1 MNKTNIWRILG
12 MAGMV
17 VGFIG
22 TVLQDYAED
31 KDLDARIDEAV
42 NKKLAEAKSLRGS
55 DASLSFHQDAKKSLC
70 IMEESTN

>member
-1 MNKTNIWRILG
+1 MSRVNRSNAKNTNAIMKEVRLVNKTNIWRILG

-22 TVLQDYAED
+22 TALQDYADD

-42 NKKLAEAKSLRGS
+42 NKKLAES
-55 DASLSFHQDAKKSLC
+55 KKS
-70 IMEESTN
+70 EGQ

>member
-1 MNKTNIWRILG
+1 MSRDSRSDAKNTRAIMKEVRLVNKTNIWRILG

-22 TVLQDYAED
+22 TILQDYAED

-42 NKKLAEAKSLRGS
+42 DKKLAES
-55 DASLSFHQDAKKSLC
+55 KKS
-70 IMEESTN
+70 EGQ

>member
-1 MNKTNIWRILG
+1 MSRVNRSNAKNTNAIMKEVRLVNKTNIWRILG

-22 TVLQDYAED
+22 TVLQDYADD

-42 NKKLAEAKSLRGS
+42 NKKLAES
-55 DASLSFHQDAKKSLC
+55 KKS
-70 IMEESTN
+70 EGQ

>member
-1 MNKTNIWRILG
+1 MSRVNRSNAKNTRAIMKEVRLVNKTNIWRILG

-42 NKKLAEAKSLRGS
+42 DKKLAES
-55 DASLSFHQDAKKSLC
+55 KKS
-70 IMEESTN
+70 EGQ

>member
-1 MNKTNIWRILG
+1 MIRDSRSDAKNTNAIMKEVRLVNRTNIWRILG
-12 MAGMV
+12 MAGMI

-42 NKKLAEAKSLRGS
+42 NKKLAES
-55 DASLSFHQDAKKSLC
+55 KKS
-70 IMEESTN
+70 EGQ

>member
-1 MNKTNIWRILG
+1 MSRMNRSNAKNTNAIMKEVRLVNKTNIWRILG

-31 KDLDARIDEAV
+31 KGLDARMDAAV
-42 NKKLAEAKSLRGS
+42 NKKLAES
-55 DASLSFHQDAKKSLC
+55 KKS
-70 IMEESTN
+70 EGQ

>member
-1 MNKTNIWRILG
+1 MSRVNRSNAKNTRAIMKEVRLVNKTNIWRILG

-42 NKKLAEAKSLRGS
+42 NKKLAES
-55 DASLSFHQDAKKSLC
+55 KKS
-70 IMEESTN
+70 EGQ

>member
-1 MNKTNIWRILG
+1 MSRDSRSDAKNTNAIMKEVRLANRTNIWRILG
-12 MAGMV
+12 MAGMI

-42 NKKLAEAKSLRGS
+42 NKKLAES
-55 DASLSFHQDAKKSLC
+55 KKS
-70 IMEESTN
+70 EGQ

>member
-1 MNKTNIWRILG
+1 MSRDSRSDAKNTNAIMKEVRRVNRTNIWRILG
-12 MAGMV
+12 MAGMI

-42 NKKLAEAKSLRGS
+42 NKKLAES
-55 DASLSFHQDAKKSLC
+55 KKS
-70 IMEESTN
+70 EGQ

>member
-1 MNKTNIWRILG
+1 MSRMNRSNAKNTRAIMKEVRLVNKTNIWRILG

-42 NKKLAEAKSLRGS
+42 NKKLAES
-55 DASLSFHQDAKKSLC
+55 KKS
-70 IMEESTN
+70 EGQ

>member
-1 MNKTNIWRILG
+1 MSRVNRSNAKNTRAIMKEVRLVNKTNIWRILG

-17 VGFIG
+17 AGFIG

-42 NKKLAEAKSLRGS
+42 NKKLAES
-55 DASLSFHQDAKKSLC
+55 KKS
-70 IMEESTN
+70 EGQ

>member
-1 MNKTNIWRILG
+1 MSRMNRSNAKNTKAIMKEVRLVNKTNIWRILG
-12 MAGMV
+12 MAGMI

-42 NKKLAEAKSLRGS
+42 DKKLAES
-55 DASLSFHQDAKKSLC
+55 KKS
-70 IMEESTN
+70 EGQ

>member
-1 MNKTNIWRILG
+1 MSRVNRSNAKNTKAIMKEVRLVNKTNIWRILG
-12 MAGMV
+12 MAGMI

-42 NKKLAEAKSLRGS
+42 DKKLAES
-55 DASLSFHQDAKKSLC
+55 KKS
-70 IMEESTN
+70 EGQ

>member
-1 MNKTNIWRILG
+1 MNRTNIWRILG

-42 NKKLAEAKSLRGS
+42 DKKLAES
-55 DASLSFHQDAKKSLC
+55 KKS
-70 IMEESTN
+70 EGQ

>member
-1 MNKTNIWRILG
+1 MSQVNRSNAKNTRAIMKEVRLVNKTNIWRILG

-17 VGFIG
+17 IGFIG

-42 NKKLAEAKSLRGS
+42 DKKLAES
-55 DASLSFHQDAKKSLC
+55 KKS
-70 IMEESTN
+70 EGQ

>member
-1 MNKTNIWRILG
+1 MSRVNRSDAKNTRAIMKEVRLVNKTNIWRILG

-42 NKKLAEAKSLRGS
+42 NKKLAES
-55 DASLSFHQDAKKSLC
+55 KKS
-70 IMEESTN
+70 EGQ